1 MKKNII
7 LYSFIALLSGTAGCS
22 DMLDEYPLDAISPE
36 TYYNNADELRSATN
50 QFYGMFPG
58 AASGYTES
66 ADVVCIF
73 NLPAEVQG
81 IRTVPT
87 SGGGWNWEYLR
98 AVNFYLSHSVRCDDV
113 DAREHFDG
121 IARFFRAYFYF
132 EKVKRFGEVPWFD
145 RELSS
150 TDPEL
155 FRPRDSRDFIMDK
168 ILDDLTYA
176 INNISD
182 KKDLYNVTHWTALA
196 LKSRICL
203 FEGTFRKYHGIPGY
217 EKFLNECAT
226 ASKLFI
232 DNAPYAIYQTG
243 AQPYRDLFS
252 SMNAIEEEVI
262 LARDYDRSQNVM
274 HEANANTLSPTY
286 GRPGMNKK
294 IVNSYL
300 MTNGD
305 RFTDQPGYETMQYY
319 DEMQNRD
326 PRLTQTVV
334 GPGYMRIN
342 SDAVSSPNFGAST
355 TGYQITKWVTDASG
369 DGYLGS
375 SNDYILFR
383 AAEVYLNYAEAK
395 AELGTLTTGY
405 QITKWVTDASGDGYL
420 GSSNDYILFR
430 AAEVYLNYAEAK
442 AELGTLTQE
451 DLKISIK
458 KIRDRVGMP
467 NIDMDAANANPDPY
481 LCALESGYQNVT
493 GPNKGVILE
502 IRRERTIELLLEG
515 FRYYDIIRWKEGK
528 VFEQPYKGMY
538 FPGLTQ
544 GSGDNRYDVFDM
556 NDGTVGDKEKV
567 DICIYTGKKP
577 SVKNIRKFYK
587 LGDEF
592 VLTDGDKGNIICH
605 DIEKEPR
612 QWREDRD
619 YLYPIPTQERL
630 LSNGTLSQNPNW
642 NDGLDF

>member
-395 AELGTLTTGY
+395 AELGTLT
-405 QITKWVTDASGDGYL
+405 
-420 GSSNDYILFR
+420 
-430 AAEVYLNYAEAK
+430 
-442 AELGTLTQE
+442 QE

-467 NIDMDAANANPDPY
+467 NIDMLAANANPDPY
-481 LCALESGYQNVT
+481 LCAPETGYRNVT

-502 IRRERTIELLLEG
+502 IRRERTIELCLEG
-515 FRYYDIIRWKEGK
+515 HRYYDIIRWKEGK
-528 VFEQPYKGMY
+528 MFEQPFLGMY

-556 NDGTVGDKEKV
+556 NDGTVGDTEKV

-587 LGDEF
+587 LGEEF

-612 QWREDRD
+612 QWNEERD
-619 YLYPIPTQERL
+619 YFFPIPTTERSL
-630 LSNGTLSQNPNW
+630 TNGALTQNPGW

>member
-22 DMLDEYPLDAISPE
+22 DMLDQYPLDAISPE

-66 ADVVCIF
+66 ADVVCTF

-203 FEGTFRKYHGIPGY
+203 FEGTYRKYHGIPGY
-217 EKFLNECAT
+217 EKFLDECAT

-232 DNAPYAIYQTG
+232 DNAPYAIYKTG

-262 LARDYDRSQNVM
+262 LARDYDRAQNVM

-342 SDAVSSPNFGAST
+342 STTVSSPNFGAST

-369 DGYLGS
+369 DGYM
-375 SNDYILFR
+375 
-383 AAEVYLNYAEAK
+383 
-395 AELGTLTTGY
+395 
-405 QITKWVTDASGDGYL
+405 

-451 DLKISIK
+451 DLEISIK

-502 IRRERTIELLLEG
+502 IRRERTIELCLEG
-515 FRYYDIIRWKEGK
+515 HRYYDIIRWKEGK
-528 VFEQPYKGMY
+528 MFEQPFLGMY

-612 QWREDRD
+612 QWNEERD
-619 YLYPIPTQERL
+619 YFFPIPTTERSL
-630 LSNGTLSQNPNW
+630 TNGALTQNPGW

>member
-342 SDAVSSPNFGAST
+342 SDKVESPNFSSST
-355 TGYQITKWVTDASG
+355 TGYQIIKWVTDASG
-369 DGYLGS
+369 DGYM
-375 SNDYILFR
+375 
-383 AAEVYLNYAEAK
+383 
-395 AELGTLTTGY
+395 
-405 QITKWVTDASGDGYL
+405 

-442 AELGTLTQE
+442 AELGTLTQD

-467 NIDMDAANANPDPY
+467 NIDMLAANANPDPY
-481 LCALESGYQNVT
+481 LCAPETGYRNVT

-502 IRRERTIELLLEG
+502 IRRERTIELCLEG
-515 FRYYDIIRWKEGK
+515 HRYYDIIRWKEGK
-528 VFEQPYKGMY
+528 MFEQPFLGMY

-556 NDGTVGDKEKV
+556 NDGTVGDTEKV

-612 QWREDRD
+612 QWNEERD
-619 YLYPIPTQERL
+619 YFFPIPTTERSL
-630 LSNGTLSQNPNW
+630 TNGALTQNPGW

>member
-176 INNISD
+176 IDNISD

-342 SDAVSSPNFGAST
+342 SDKVESPNFSSST
-355 TGYQITKWVTDASG
+355 TGYQIIKWVTDASG
-369 DGYLGS
+369 DGYM
-375 SNDYILFR
+375 
-383 AAEVYLNYAEAK
+383 
-395 AELGTLTTGY
+395 
-405 QITKWVTDASGDGYL
+405 

-442 AELGTLTQE
+442 AELGTLTQD

>member
-342 SDAVSSPNFGAST
+342 SDKVESPNFSSST
-355 TGYQITKWVTDASG
+355 TGYQIIKWVTDASG
-369 DGYLGS
+369 DGYM
-375 SNDYILFR
+375 
-383 AAEVYLNYAEAK
+383 
-395 AELGTLTTGY
+395 
-405 QITKWVTDASGDGYL
+405 

-467 NIDMDAANANPDPY
+467 NIDMLAANANPDPY
-481 LCALESGYQNVT
+481 LCAPETGYRNVT

-502 IRRERTIELLLEG
+502 IRRERTIELCLEG
-515 FRYYDIIRWKEGK
+515 HRYYDIIRWKEGK
-528 VFEQPYKGMY
+528 MFEQPFLGMY

-556 NDGTVGDKEKV
+556 NDGTVGDGEKV

-587 LGDEF
+587 LGEEF

-642 NDGLDF
+642 DDGLDF

>member
-305 RFTDQPGYETMQYY
+305 RFTDQPGYKTMQYY

-342 SDAVSSPNFGAST
+342 SDKVESPNFSSST
-355 TGYQITKWVTDASG
+355 TGYQI
-369 DGYLGS
+369 
-375 SNDYILFR
+375 I
-383 AAEVYLNYAEAK
+383 
-395 AELGTLTTGY
+395 
-405 QITKWVTDASGDGYL
+405 KWVTDASGDGYL

-467 NIDMDAANANPDPY
+467 NIDMFAANANPDPY
-481 LCALESGYQNVT
+481 LCAPETGYRNVT

-642 NDGLDF
+642 DDGLDF

>member
-342 SDAVSSPNFGAST
+342 SDKVESPNFSSST
-355 TGYQITKWVTDASG
+355 TGYQIIKWVTDASG
-369 DGYLGS
+369 DGYM
-375 SNDYILFR
+375 
-383 AAEVYLNYAEAK
+383 
-395 AELGTLTTGY
+395 
-405 QITKWVTDASGDGYL
+405 

-642 NDGLDF
+642 DDGLDF

>member
-176 INNISD
+176 IDNISD

-203 FEGTFRKYHGIPGY
+203 FEGTFRKYHGVPGY

-395 AELGTLTTGY
+395 AELGTLT
-405 QITKWVTDASGDGYL
+405 QD
-420 GSSNDYILFR
+420 
-430 AAEVYLNYAEAK
+430 
-442 AELGTLTQE
+442 

-458 KIRDRVGMP
+458 QIRDRVGMP
-467 NIDMDAANANPDPY
+467 NIDMLAANANPDPY
-481 LCALESGYQNVT
+481 LCAPETGYRNVT

-502 IRRERTIELLLEG
+502 IRRERTIELCLEG
-515 FRYYDIIRWKEGK
+515 HRYYDIIRWKEGK
-528 VFEQPYKGMY
+528 MFEQPFLGMY

-556 NDGTVGDKEKV
+556 NDGTVGDTEKV

-587 LGDEF
+587 LGEEF

-642 NDGLDF
+642 DDGLDF

>member
-73 NLPAEVQG
+73 NLSAEVQG

-176 INNISD
+176 IDNISD

-395 AELGTLTTGY
+395 AELGTLT
-405 QITKWVTDASGDGYL
+405 
-420 GSSNDYILFR
+420 
-430 AAEVYLNYAEAK
+430 
-442 AELGTLTQE
+442 QE
-451 DLKISIK
+451 DLEISIK

-642 NDGLDF
+642 DDGLDF

>member
-176 INNISD
+176 IDNISD

-203 FEGTFRKYHGIPGY
+203 FEGTFRKYHGVPGY

-300 MTNGD
+300 MTDGT
-305 RFTDQPGYETMQYY
+305 RFTDQPGYKTMQYY

-369 DGYLGS
+369 DGYM
-375 SNDYILFR
+375 
-383 AAEVYLNYAEAK
+383 
-395 AELGTLTTGY
+395 
-405 QITKWVTDASGDGYL
+405 

-451 DLKISIK
+451 DLEISIK

-502 IRRERTIELLLEG
+502 IRRERTIELCLEG
-515 FRYYDIIRWKEGK
+515 HRYYDIIRWKEGK
-528 VFEQPYKGMY
+528 MFEQPFLGMY

-556 NDGTVGDKEKV
+556 NDGIAGDKEKV

-587 LGDEF
+587 LGEEF

-612 QWREDRD
+612 QWNEERD
-619 YLYPIPTQERL
+619 YFFPIPTTERSL
-630 LSNGTLSQNPNW
+630 TNGALTQNPGW

>member
-155 FRPRDSRDFIMDK
+155 FGPRDSRDFIMDK

-395 AELGTLTTGY
+395 AELGTLT
-405 QITKWVTDASGDGYL
+405 
-420 GSSNDYILFR
+420 
-430 AAEVYLNYAEAK
+430 
-442 AELGTLTQE
+442 QE

-467 NIDMDAANANPDPY
+467 NIDMFAANANPDPY
-481 LCALESGYQNVT
+481 LCAPETGYRNVT

-642 NDGLDF
+642 DDGLDF

>member
-22 DMLDEYPLDAISPE
+22 DMLDQYPLDAISPE

-66 ADVVCIF
+66 ADVVCTF

-203 FEGTFRKYHGIPGY
+203 FEGTYRKYHGIPVY
-217 EKFLNECAT
+217 EKFLDECAT

-232 DNAPYAIYQTG
+232 DNAPYAIYKTG

-262 LARDYDRSQNVM
+262 LARDYDRAQNVM

-342 SDAVSSPNFGAST
+342 STTVSSPNFGAST

-395 AELGTLTTGY
+395 AELGTLT
-405 QITKWVTDASGDGYL
+405 QD
-420 GSSNDYILFR
+420 
-430 AAEVYLNYAEAK
+430 
-442 AELGTLTQE
+442 

-528 VFEQPYKGMY
+528 IFEQPYKGMY
-538 FPGLTQ
+538 FPGLTK
-544 GSGDNRYDVFDM
+544 GSGENRYDVFDM

-642 NDGLDF
+642 DDGLDF

>member
-22 DMLDEYPLDAISPE
+22 DMLDQYPLDAISPE

-66 ADVVCIF
+66 ADVVCTF

-203 FEGTFRKYHGIPGY
+203 FEGTYRKYHGIPGY
-217 EKFLNECAT
+217 EKFLDECAT

-232 DNAPYAIYQTG
+232 DNAPYAIYKTG

-262 LARDYDRSQNVM
+262 LARDYDRAQNVM

-342 SDAVSSPNFGAST
+342 SDKVESPNFSSST
-355 TGYQITKWVTDASG
+355 TGYQIIKWVTDASG
-369 DGYLGS
+369 DGYM
-375 SNDYILFR
+375 
-383 AAEVYLNYAEAK
+383 
-395 AELGTLTTGY
+395 
-405 QITKWVTDASGDGYL
+405 

-442 AELGTLTQE
+442 AELGTLTQD

-458 KIRDRVGMP
+458 QIRDRVGMP
-467 NIDMDAANANPDPY
+467 NIDMLAANANPDPY
-481 LCALESGYQNVT
+481 LCAPETGYRNVT

-502 IRRERTIELLLEG
+502 IRRERTIELCLEG
-515 FRYYDIIRWKEGK
+515 HRYYDIIRWKEGK
-528 VFEQPYKGMY
+528 MFEQPFLGMY

-556 NDGTVGDKEKV
+556 NDGTVGDTEKV

-587 LGDEF
+587 LGEEF

-642 NDGLDF
+642 DDGLDF

>member
-395 AELGTLTTGY
+395 AELGTLT
-405 QITKWVTDASGDGYL
+405 QD
-420 GSSNDYILFR
+420 
-430 AAEVYLNYAEAK
+430 
-442 AELGTLTQE
+442 

-458 KIRDRVGMP
+458 QIRDRVGMP

-587 LGDEF
+587 LGEEF

>member
-7 LYSFIALLSGTAGCS
+7 LYSFIALLSSTAGCS

-176 INNISD
+176 IDNISD

-395 AELGTLTTGY
+395 AELGTLT
-405 QITKWVTDASGDGYL
+405 
-420 GSSNDYILFR
+420 
-430 AAEVYLNYAEAK
+430 
-442 AELGTLTQE
+442 QE
-451 DLKISIK
+451 DLEISIK

-642 NDGLDF
+642 DDGLDF

>member
-355 TGYQITKWVTDASG
+355 TGYQI
-369 DGYLGS
+369 
-375 SNDYILFR
+375 I
-383 AAEVYLNYAEAK
+383 
-395 AELGTLTTGY
+395 
-405 QITKWVTDASGDGYL
+405 KWVTDASGDGYL

-442 AELGTLTQE
+442 AELGTLTQD

-556 NDGTVGDKEKV
+556 NDGTVGDTEKV

-642 NDGLDF
+642 DDGLDF

>member
-395 AELGTLTTGY
+395 AELGTLT
-405 QITKWVTDASGDGYL
+405 
-420 GSSNDYILFR
+420 
-430 AAEVYLNYAEAK
+430 
-442 AELGTLTQE
+442 QE

-577 SVKNIRKFYK
+577 SVRNIRKFYK
-587 LGDEF
+587 LGEEF

>member
-395 AELGTLTTGY
+395 AELGTLT
-405 QITKWVTDASGDGYL
+405 
-420 GSSNDYILFR
+420 
-430 AAEVYLNYAEAK
+430 
-442 AELGTLTQE
+442 QE

-493 GPNKGVILE
+493 SPNKGVILE

-642 NDGLDF
+642 DDGLDF

>member
-155 FRPRDSRDFIMDK
+155 FGPRDSRDFIMDK

-395 AELGTLTTGY
+395 AELGTLT
-405 QITKWVTDASGDGYL
+405 
-420 GSSNDYILFR
+420 
-430 AAEVYLNYAEAK
+430 
-442 AELGTLTQE
+442 QE

-528 VFEQPYKGMY
+528 MFEQPFLGMY

-556 NDGTVGDKEKV
+556 NDGIAGDKEKV

-587 LGDEF
+587 LGEEF

-612 QWREDRD
+612 QWNEERD
-619 YLYPIPTQERL
+619 YFFPIPTTERSL
-630 LSNGTLSQNPNW
+630 TNGALTQNPGW

>member
-395 AELGTLTTGY
+395 AELGTLT
-405 QITKWVTDASGDGYL
+405 
-420 GSSNDYILFR
+420 
-430 AAEVYLNYAEAK
+430 
-442 AELGTLTQE
+442 QE

-556 NDGTVGDKEKV
+556 NDGTVGNKEKV

>member
-342 SDAVSSPNFGAST
+342 SDKVESPNFSSST
-355 TGYQITKWVTDASG
+355 TGYQIIKWVTDASG
-369 DGYLGS
+369 DGYM
-375 SNDYILFR
+375 
-383 AAEVYLNYAEAK
+383 
-395 AELGTLTTGY
+395 
-405 QITKWVTDASGDGYL
+405 

-451 DLKISIK
+451 DLEISIK

-467 NIDMDAANANPDPY
+467 NIDMLAANANPDPY
-481 LCALESGYQNVT
+481 LCAPETGYRNVT
-493 GPNKGVILE
+493 DPNKGVILE
-502 IRRERTIELLLEG
+502 IRRERTIELCLEG
-515 FRYYDIIRWKEGK
+515 HRYYDIIRWKEGK
-528 VFEQPYKGMY
+528 MFEQPFLGMY

-556 NDGTVGDKEKV
+556 NDGIAGDKEKV

-587 LGDEF
+587 LGEEF

>member
-395 AELGTLTTGY
+395 AELGTLT
-405 QITKWVTDASGDGYL
+405 
-420 GSSNDYILFR
+420 
-430 AAEVYLNYAEAK
+430 
-442 AELGTLTQE
+442 QE
-451 DLKISIK
+451 DLEISIK
-458 KIRDRVGMP
+458 EIRDRVGMP
-467 NIDMDAANANPDPY
+467 NIDMLAANANPDPY
-481 LCALESGYQNVT
+481 LCAPETGYRNVT

-556 NDGTVGDKEKV
+556 NDGTVGDGEKV

-577 SVKNIRKFYK
+577 SVRNIRKFYK
-587 LGDEF
+587 LGEEF

-642 NDGLDF
+642 DDGLDF

>member
-176 INNISD
+176 IDNISD

-203 FEGTFRKYHGIPGY
+203 FEGTFRKYHGVPGY

-395 AELGTLTTGY
+395 AELGTLT
-405 QITKWVTDASGDGYL
+405 
-420 GSSNDYILFR
+420 
-430 AAEVYLNYAEAK
+430 
-442 AELGTLTQE
+442 QE
-451 DLKISIK
+451 DLEISLK
-458 KIRDRVGMP
+458 KIRDRVSMP

-642 NDGLDF
+642 DDGLDF

>member
-66 ADVVCIF
+66 ANVVCIF

-176 INNISD
+176 IDNISD

-203 FEGTFRKYHGIPGY
+203 FEGTFRKYHGVPGY

-395 AELGTLTTGY
+395 AELGTLT
-405 QITKWVTDASGDGYL
+405 
-420 GSSNDYILFR
+420 
-430 AAEVYLNYAEAK
+430 
-442 AELGTLTQE
+442 QE
-451 DLKISIK
+451 DLEISIK
-458 KIRDRVGMP
+458 KIRDRVSMP

-642 NDGLDF
+642 DDGLDF

>member
-66 ADVVCIF
+66 ADVVCTF

-203 FEGTFRKYHGIPGY
+203 FEGTYRKYHGIPGY

-232 DNAPYAIYQTG
+232 DNAPYAIYKTG

-262 LARDYDRSQNVM
+262 LARDYDRAQNVM

-342 SDAVSSPNFGAST
+342 SDKVESPNFSSST
-355 TGYQITKWVTDASG
+355 TGYQIIKWVTDASG
-369 DGYLGS
+369 DGYM
-375 SNDYILFR
+375 
-383 AAEVYLNYAEAK
+383 
-395 AELGTLTTGY
+395 
-405 QITKWVTDASGDGYL
+405 

-442 AELGTLTQE
+442 AELGTLTQD

-528 VFEQPYKGMY
+528 IFEQPYKGMY
-538 FPGLTQ
+538 FPGLTK
-544 GSGDNRYDVFDM
+544 GSGENRYDVFDM

-642 NDGLDF
+642 DDGLDF

>member
-66 ADVVCIF
+66 ADVVCTF

-203 FEGTFRKYHGIPGY
+203 FEGTYRKYHGIPGY
-217 EKFLNECAT
+217 EKFLDECAT

-232 DNAPYAIYQTG
+232 DNAPYAIYKTG

-262 LARDYDRSQNVM
+262 LARDYDRAQNVM

-395 AELGTLTTGY
+395 AELGTLT
-405 QITKWVTDASGDGYL
+405 
-420 GSSNDYILFR
+420 
-430 AAEVYLNYAEAK
+430 
-442 AELGTLTQE
+442 QE

-458 KIRDRVGMP
+458 EIRDRVGMP

-528 VFEQPYKGMY
+528 IFEQPYKGMY
-538 FPGLTQ
+538 FPGLTK
-544 GSGDNRYDVFDM
+544 GSGENRYDVFDM

-642 NDGLDF
+642 DDGLDF

>member
-22 DMLDEYPLDAISPE
+22 DMLDQYPLDAISPE

-50 QFYGMFPG
+50 QFYGMFSG

-66 ADVVCIF
+66 ADVVCTF

-203 FEGTFRKYHGIPGY
+203 FEGTYRKYHGIPGY
-217 EKFLNECAT
+217 EKFLDECAT

-232 DNAPYAIYQTG
+232 DNAPYAIYKTG

-262 LARDYDRSQNVM
+262 LARDYDRAQNVM

-342 SDAVSSPNFGAST
+342 STTVSSPNFGAST

-395 AELGTLTTGY
+395 AELGTLT
-405 QITKWVTDASGDGYL
+405 QD
-420 GSSNDYILFR
+420 
-430 AAEVYLNYAEAK
+430 
-442 AELGTLTQE
+442 

-528 VFEQPYKGMY
+528 IFEQPYKGMY
-538 FPGLTQ
+538 FPGLTK
-544 GSGDNRYDVFDM
+544 GSGENRYDVFDM

-642 NDGLDF
+642 DDGLDF

>member
-22 DMLDEYPLDAISPE
+22 DMLDQYPLDAISPE

-66 ADVVCIF
+66 ADVVCTF

-203 FEGTFRKYHGIPGY
+203 FEGTYRKYHGIPGY
-217 EKFLNECAT
+217 EKFLDECAT

-232 DNAPYAIYQTG
+232 DNAPYAIYKTG

-262 LARDYDRSQNVM
+262 LARDYDRAQNVM

-342 SDAVSSPNFGAST
+342 SDKVESPNFSSST
-355 TGYQITKWVTDASG
+355 TGYQIIKWVTDASG
-369 DGYLGS
+369 DGYM
-375 SNDYILFR
+375 
-383 AAEVYLNYAEAK
+383 
-395 AELGTLTTGY
+395 
-405 QITKWVTDASGDGYL
+405 

-451 DLKISIK
+451 DLEISIK

-528 VFEQPYKGMY
+528 IFEQPYKGMY
-538 FPGLTQ
+538 FPGLTK
-544 GSGDNRYDVFDM
+544 GSGENRYDVFDM

-642 NDGLDF
+642 DDGLDF

>member
-73 NLPAEVQG
+73 NLSAEVQG

-176 INNISD
+176 IDNISD

-342 SDAVSSPNFGAST
+342 SDKVESPNFSSST
-355 TGYQITKWVTDASG
+355 TGYQIIKWVTDASG
-369 DGYLGS
+369 DGYM
-375 SNDYILFR
+375 
-383 AAEVYLNYAEAK
+383 
-395 AELGTLTTGY
+395 
-405 QITKWVTDASGDGYL
+405 

-451 DLKISIK
+451 DLEISIK

-642 NDGLDF
+642 DDGLDF

>member
-1 MKKNII
+1 
-7 LYSFIALLSGTAGCS
+7 
-22 DMLDEYPLDAISPE
+22 MLDQYPLDAISPE

-66 ADVVCIF
+66 ADVVCTF

-203 FEGTFRKYHGIPGY
+203 FEGTYRKYHGIPGY
-217 EKFLNECAT
+217 EKFLDECAT

-232 DNAPYAIYQTG
+232 DNAPYAIYKTG

-262 LARDYDRSQNVM
+262 LARDYDRAQNVM

-305 RFTDQPGYETMQYY
+305 RFTDQPGYKTMQYY

-342 SDAVSSPNFGAST
+342 SDKVESPNFSSST
-355 TGYQITKWVTDASG
+355 TGYQIIKWVTDASG
-369 DGYLGS
+369 DGYM
-375 SNDYILFR
+375 
-383 AAEVYLNYAEAK
+383 
-395 AELGTLTTGY
+395 
-405 QITKWVTDASGDGYL
+405 

-442 AELGTLTQE
+442 AELGTLTQD

-528 VFEQPYKGMY
+528 IFEQPYKGMY
-538 FPGLTQ
+538 FPGLTK
-544 GSGDNRYDVFDM
+544 GSGENRYDVFDM

-642 NDGLDF
+642 DDGLDF

>member
-395 AELGTLTTGY
+395 AELGTLT
-405 QITKWVTDASGDGYL
+405 
-420 GSSNDYILFR
+420 
-430 AAEVYLNYAEAK
+430 
-442 AELGTLTQE
+442 QE

-630 LSNGTLSQNPNW
+630 LSNGTLSQNPTW
-642 NDGLDF
+642 DDGLDF

>member
-305 RFTDQPGYETMQYY
+305 RFTDQPGYKTMQYY

-342 SDAVSSPNFGAST
+342 SDKVESPNFSSST
-355 TGYQITKWVTDASG
+355 TGYQIIKWVTDASG
-369 DGYLGS
+369 DGYM
-375 SNDYILFR
+375 
-383 AAEVYLNYAEAK
+383 
-395 AELGTLTTGY
+395 
-405 QITKWVTDASGDGYL
+405 

-467 NIDMDAANANPDPY
+467 NIDMLAANANPDPY
-481 LCALESGYQNVT
+481 LCAPETGYRNVT

-502 IRRERTIELLLEG
+502 IRRERTIELCLEG
-515 FRYYDIIRWKEGK
+515 HRYYDIIRWKEGK
-528 VFEQPYKGMY
+528 MFEQPFLGMY

-556 NDGTVGDKEKV
+556 NDGIAGDKEKV

-587 LGDEF
+587 LGEEF

-612 QWREDRD
+612 QWNEERD
-619 YLYPIPTQERL
+619 YFFPIPTTERSL
-630 LSNGTLSQNPNW
+630 TNGALTQNPGW

>member
-355 TGYQITKWVTDASG
+355 TGYQITKWVTDAS
-369 DGYLGS
+369 S
-375 SNDYILFR
+375 
-383 AAEVYLNYAEAK
+383 
-395 AELGTLTTGY
+395 
-405 QITKWVTDASGDGYL
+405 DGYL

-451 DLKISIK
+451 DLEISIK
-458 KIRDRVGMP
+458 KIRDRVSMP

-642 NDGLDF
+642 DDGLDF

>member
-22 DMLDEYPLDAISPE
+22 DMLDQYPLDAISPE

-66 ADVVCIF
+66 ADVVCTF

-203 FEGTFRKYHGIPGY
+203 FEGTYRKYHGIPGY
-217 EKFLNECAT
+217 EKFLDECAT

-232 DNAPYAIYQTG
+232 DNAPYAIYKTG

-262 LARDYDRSQNVM
+262 LARDYDQAQNVM

-342 SDAVSSPNFGAST
+342 STTVSSPNFGAST

-395 AELGTLTTGY
+395 AELGTLT
-405 QITKWVTDASGDGYL
+405 QD
-420 GSSNDYILFR
+420 
-430 AAEVYLNYAEAK
+430 
-442 AELGTLTQE
+442 

-528 VFEQPYKGMY
+528 IFEQPYKGMY
-538 FPGLTQ
+538 FPGLTK
-544 GSGDNRYDVFDM
+544 GSGENRYDVFDM

-642 NDGLDF
+642 DDGLDF

>member
-342 SDAVSSPNFGAST
+342 SDKVESPNFSSST
-355 TGYQITKWVTDASG
+355 TGYQIIKWVTDASG
-369 DGYLGS
+369 DGYM
-375 SNDYILFR
+375 
-383 AAEVYLNYAEAK
+383 
-395 AELGTLTTGY
+395 
-405 QITKWVTDASGDGYL
+405 

-451 DLKISIK
+451 DLEISIK

-467 NIDMDAANANPDPY
+467 NIDMLAANANPDPY
-481 LCALESGYQNVT
+481 LCAPETGYRNVT

-502 IRRERTIELLLEG
+502 IRRERTIELCLEG
-515 FRYYDIIRWKEGK
+515 HRYYDIIRWKEGK
-528 VFEQPYKGMY
+528 MFEQPFLGMY

-556 NDGTVGDKEKV
+556 NDGTVGDGEKV

-577 SVKNIRKFYK
+577 SVRNIRKFYK
-587 LGDEF
+587 LGEEF

-612 QWREDRD
+612 QWNEERD
-619 YLYPIPTQERL
+619 YFFPIPTTERSL
-630 LSNGTLSQNPNW
+630 TNGALTQNPGW
-642 NDGLDF
+642 NDGLSF

>member
-22 DMLDEYPLDAISPE
+22 DMLDQYPLDAISPE

-66 ADVVCIF
+66 ADVVCTF

-203 FEGTFRKYHGIPGY
+203 FEGTYRKYHGIPGY
-217 EKFLNECAT
+217 EKFLDECAT

-232 DNAPYAIYQTG
+232 DNAPYAIYKTG

-262 LARDYDRSQNVM
+262 LARDYDRAQNVM

-342 SDAVSSPNFGAST
+342 STTVSSPNFGAST

-395 AELGTLTTGY
+395 AELGTLT
-405 QITKWVTDASGDGYL
+405 QD
-420 GSSNDYILFR
+420 
-430 AAEVYLNYAEAK
+430 
-442 AELGTLTQE
+442 

-528 VFEQPYKGMY
+528 IFEQPYKGMY
-538 FPGLTQ
+538 FPGLTK
-544 GSGDNRYDVFDM
+544 GSGENRYDVFDM

-642 NDGLDF
+642 DDGLDF

>member
-22 DMLDEYPLDAISPE
+22 DMLDQYPLDAISPE

-66 ADVVCIF
+66 ADVVCTF

-203 FEGTFRKYHGIPGY
+203 FEGTYRKYHGIPGY
-217 EKFLNECAT
+217 EKFLDECAT

-232 DNAPYAIYQTG
+232 DNAPYAIYKTG

-262 LARDYDRSQNVM
+262 LARDYDRAQNVM

-395 AELGTLTTGY
+395 AELGTLT
-405 QITKWVTDASGDGYL
+405 
-420 GSSNDYILFR
+420 
-430 AAEVYLNYAEAK
+430 
-442 AELGTLTQE
+442 QE
-451 DLKISIK
+451 DLEISIK

-592 VLTDGDKGNIICH
+592 VLTNGDKGNIICH

-642 NDGLDF
+642 DDGLDF

>member
-217 EKFLNECAT
+217 EKFLNECAA

-232 DNAPYAIYQTG
+232 DNAPYVIYQTG

-355 TGYQITKWVTDASG
+355 TGYQIIKWVTDASG
-369 DGYLGS
+369 DGYM
-375 SNDYILFR
+375 
-383 AAEVYLNYAEAK
+383 
-395 AELGTLTTGY
+395 
-405 QITKWVTDASGDGYL
+405 

-442 AELGTLTQE
+442 AELGTLTQD

-612 QWREDRD
+612 QWNEDRD
-619 YLYPIPTQERL
+619 YFFPIPTTERSL
-630 LSNGTLSQNPNW
+630 TNGALTQNPGW

>member
-121 IARFFRAYFYF
+121 IAGFFRAYFYF

-395 AELGTLTTGY
+395 AELGTLT
-405 QITKWVTDASGDGYL
+405 
-420 GSSNDYILFR
+420 
-430 AAEVYLNYAEAK
+430 
-442 AELGTLTQE
+442 QE

-587 LGDEF
+587 LGEEF

-612 QWREDRD
+612 QWNEERD
-619 YLYPIPTQERL
+619 YFFPIPTTERSL
-630 LSNGTLSQNPNW
+630 TNGALTQNPGW

>member
-22 DMLDEYPLDAISPE
+22 DMLDQYPLDAISPE

-66 ADVVCIF
+66 ADVVCTF

-203 FEGTFRKYHGIPGY
+203 FEGTYRKYHGIPGY
-217 EKFLNECAT
+217 EKFLDECAT

-232 DNAPYAIYQTG
+232 DNAPYAIYKTG

-262 LARDYDRSQNVM
+262 LARDYDRAQNVM

-342 SDAVSSPNFGAST
+342 STTVSSPNFGAST

-395 AELGTLTTGY
+395 AELGTLT
-405 QITKWVTDASGDGYL
+405 QD
-420 GSSNDYILFR
+420 
-430 AAEVYLNYAEAK
+430 
-442 AELGTLTQE
+442 

-630 LSNGTLSQNPNW
+630 LSNGTFSQNPNW
-642 NDGLDF
+642 DDGLDF